1 MQVLLHGK
9 WAKKCENQPIL
20 GEMYGIQDWY
30 ALFQMHLCLN
40 TLDTAVLPNIDM
52 SSL

>member
-1 MQVLLHGK
+1 MSQHMPVLGL
-9 WAKKCENQPIL
+9 L
-20 GEMYGIQDWY
+20 GLKGMEYKTGTLY
-30 ALFQMHLCLN
+30 FQMHLCLN

>member
-1 MQVLLHGK
+1 MRQVIHESHDGV
-9 WAKKCENQPIL
+9 ED
-20 GEMYGIQDWY
+20 MVYGIQDWY